1 MEFFVEVR
9 LMAFERFETPDEDDF
24 YKSLMKTPQNVSIVD
39 IGKLYMSD
47 DKENQ
52 AYFYI
57 KYMLCNTTQEQS
69 VAYNV
74 KFVDGTIIAPEGS
87 KLYPLLSFVS
97 GIEDGEIH
105 CNKEDIDSSLKDL
118 TFKARAKKQ
127 KGKQTWYKIIPL
139 ELAGGEKR

>member
-1 MEFFVEVR
+1 
-9 LMAFERFETPDEDDF
+9 MAFERVETLDEDDF
-24 YKSLMKTPQNVSIVD
+24 YKSLMKQAQNVSILDV
-39 IGKLYMSD
+39 GNLYESD

-57 KYMLCNTTQEQS
+57 KFMLCNTTQEQS

-74 KFVDGTIIAPEGS
+74 KFHDGKIIAPEGS
-87 KLYPLLSFVS
+87 KLWPILSFVS

-105 CNKEDIDSSLKDL
+105 CTKQDIDDALKDL
-118 TFKARAKKQ
+118 TFRAKARKQ

-139 ELAGGEKR
+139 ERVSVE

>member
-1 MEFFVEVR
+1 MMVYSLKVMK
-9 LMAFERFETPDEDDF
+9 MAFERVETPDEDDF
-24 YKSLMKTPQNVSIVD
+24 YKSLMKQAQNVLILDV
-39 IGKLYMSD
+39 GNLYMSD

-74 KFVDGTIIAPEGS
+74 RFIDGTIIAPEGS
-87 KLYPLLSFVS
+87 KLWPLLSFVS

-105 CNKEDIDSSLKDL
+105 CTKEDIDDALKDL
-118 TFKARAKKQ
+118 TFKAKARKQ

-139 ELAGGEKR
+139 EHASVE

>member
-1 MEFFVEVR
+1 MF
-9 LMAFERFETPDEDDF
+9 MSFERVPTLDEDDF
-24 YKSLMKTPQNVSIVD
+24 YMSLMKTPQNVSILE
-39 IGKLYMSD
+39 IGNLYESD

-74 KFVDGTIIAPEGS
+74 RYVDGKIIVPEGA

-97 GIEDGEIH
+97 GIQDGEIH
-105 CNKEDIDSSLKDL
+105 CLKEDIDDSLKDL

-127 KGKQTWYKIIPL
+127 KGKQTWYKIIPI
-139 ELAGGEKR
+139 ERASVE

>member
-1 MEFFVEVR
+1 
-9 LMAFERFETPDEDDF
+9 MAFERFDVPDEDDF
-24 YKSLMKTPQNVSIVD
+24 YQSLVREAQNVTILDV
-39 IGKLYMSD
+39 GKLYPSE

-74 KFVDGTIIAPEGS
+74 KYIDGTIIAPEGS
-87 KLYPLLSFVS
+87 KLFPLLSFVS

-105 CNKEDIDSSLKDL
+105 CTKEDIDKALKNK
-118 TFKARAKKQ
+118 TFKMKAKRQ
-127 KGKQTWYKIIPL
+127 KGKVKWYKIIPIDFASV
-139 ELAGGEKR
+139 E

>member
-1 MEFFVEVR
+1 MK
-9 LMAFERFETPDEDDF
+9 MAFERVPTLDEDDF
-24 YKSLMKTPQNVSIVD
+24 YRSLMKTPQNVSILD
-39 IGKLYMSD
+39 IGKLYESD

-57 KYMLCNTTQEQS
+57 RFMLCNTTQEQS

-74 KFVDGTIIAPEGS
+74 KYIEGKIVVPEGA

-97 GIEDGEIH
+97 GIPDGEIH
-105 CNKEDIDSSLKDL
+105 CTKDDIDDSLKDL
-118 TFKARAKKQ
+118 TFKASAQKQ

-139 ELAGGEKR
+139 ERVMME

>member
-1 MEFFVEVR
+1 MK
-9 LMAFERFETPDEDDF
+9 MAFKRFETPDEDDF
-24 YKSLMKTPQNVSIVD
+24 YKSLVKHAQNVSILDV
-39 IGKLYMSD
+39 GKLYESD

-74 KFVDGTIIAPEGS
+74 KYVNGEIIVPEGA

-105 CNKEDIDSSLKDL
+105 CLKDDIDDALNDL
-118 TFKARAKKQ
+118 TFKAKAVKQ
-127 KGKQTWYKIIPL
+127 NGKVTWYKIIPL
-139 ELAGGEKR
+139 DYAM

>member
-1 MEFFVEVR
+1 
-9 LMAFERFETPDEDDF
+9 MAFERVATLDEDDF
-24 YKSLMKTPQNVSIVD
+24 YKSLMKQAQNVSIIDV
-39 IGKLYMSD
+39 GNLYMSE

-74 KFVDGTIIAPEGS
+74 KFVDGKIIAPEGS
-87 KLYPLLSFVS
+87 KLYPLLSYVS

-105 CNKEDIDSSLKDL
+105 CTKQDIDESLKDL
-118 TFKARAKKQ
+118 TFRAKAKKQ
-127 KGKQTWYKIIPL
+127 KGKQTWYKIIPV
-139 ELAGGEKR
+139 ERANME